1 MRNRLRAG
9 LDRADRV
16 VIVAVR
22 RPGHYIVTISTVAA
36 GVFSSVDA
44 SAPVR
49 RAIDS
54 IPLLTDSDW
63 LTFVLMTAV
72 LAIVLRTASF
82 VLGKVFGRE
91 PMDVM
96 AGMIDTAGMAPSL
109 TEHYKRR
116 MAGDTGSASQSLDY
130 RVRRV
135 SARDLDTLSQINR
148 EVFARSV
155 FSIPLDVIKQRNR
168 GVFEANP
175 LAFVLIEAK
184 MRDGY
189 EPVGMSAV
197 LPLNRLGESL
207 YCRNGGLCDSEV
219 RGVHIA
225 GPGEWSD
232 AVVMFAIGLIR
243 GFRGRLRDS
252 PEVVARVFIDHLTD
266 VLNAIRAEHPDRTSV
281 HVYAQTERSTSGI
294 GRLLTSL
301 GFADSGITTGDGYPL
316 QVLELPTAT
325 VAAPPPVAGL
335 RTMLERLGRRARRE

>member
-1 MRNRLRAG
+1 MRSA

-16 VIVAVR
+16 VIVALR

-44 SAPVR
+44 SEPVR

-54 IPLLTDSDW
+54 IPYLTQSDW

-72 LAIVLRTASF
+72 FAIVLRTASF

-96 AGMIDTAGMAPSL
+96 AGLIDTAGMAPSL

-116 MAGDTGSASQSLDY
+116 MAGDTGSTSQPLDY
-130 RVRRV
+130 RIRHV
-135 SARDLDTLSQINR
+135 SARDLDTLCQINR
-148 EVFARSV
+148 EVFGRSG
-155 FSIPLDVIKQRNR
+155 FSTPLDVIKQRNR

-184 MRDGY
+184 LPDGY
-189 EPVGMSAV
+189 EPVGLSTV

-207 YCRNGGLCDSEV
+207 YCRNGGLRDAEV

-232 AVVMFAIGLIR
+232 AVVLFAIGVIR

-252 PEVVARVFIDHLTD
+252 PQVVAQVFIDHLTD
-266 VLNAIRAEHPDRTSV
+266 VLNAIREQHPDRPSV
-281 HVYAQTERSTSGI
+281 QVYAQTERSASGI
-294 GRLLTSL
+294 GRLLASL
-301 GFADSGITTGDGYPL
+301 GFVDSGIVTGDGYPL
-316 QVLELPTAT
+316 QVLELPIAT
-325 VAAPPPVAGL
+325 VSGMPPPVVGL
-335 RTMLERLGRRARRE
+335 RTLLERLGRRARRE